1 MTMKLV
7 SRARIQACQIAD
19 YFIIFAL
26 HEPGKHRRLDP
37 VLSNKEAG
45 ARRSSKSSADFVRGG
60 MKVVNFGQVKV
71 RKVPFVT

>member
-1 MTMKLV
+1 MNQENTGQGN
-7 SRARIQACQIAD
+7 RAPA
-19 YFIIFAL
+19 
-26 HEPGKHRRLDP
+26 ERLDP